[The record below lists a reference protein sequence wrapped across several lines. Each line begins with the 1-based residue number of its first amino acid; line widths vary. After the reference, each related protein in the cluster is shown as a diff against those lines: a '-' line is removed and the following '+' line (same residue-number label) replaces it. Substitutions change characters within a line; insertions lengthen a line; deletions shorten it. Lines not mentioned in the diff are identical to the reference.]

1 MKNVEQVL
9 EAANA
14 AYDNEIKKNP
24 RVNDESGRAYFVLG
38 YLKSA
43 YERLLN
49 EYNSLRIA

>member
-14 AYDNEIKKNP
+14 AYDSEIKKSP
-24 RVNDESGRAYFVLG
+24 LINDETGRAGFVLG

-49 EYNSLRIA
+49 EYNAIRIA